1 MFGLAPV
8 VYFLCCLTSAACG
21 YFLVRSYL
29 HNRTKLLLWSAVCF
43 VLLALNNFLLVLDL
57 VFFPTEIDLSLAR
70 PLVSLAAVSA
80 ILYGFIWE
88 LD

>member
-1 MFGLAPV
+1 MFGWAPA
-8 VYFLCCLTSAACG
+8 VYFLCFLASAGCG
-21 YFLVRSYL
+21 FFLVRSYL
-29 HNRTKLLLWSAVCF
+29 HNRTNLLLWSAVCF

-57 VFFPTEIDLSLAR
+57 VFFPNIDLSLIR
-70 PLVSLAAVSA
+70 PLVSLAGVSA